1 MDPFQQTTYQL
12 ALFTTGQLTA
22 DELNTSLKATVPE
35 MKAALDAEKEPK
47 EPPQQ
52 QPQY

>member
-22 DELNTSLKATVPE
+22 DELNTSLKATVPQ
-35 MKAALDAEKEPK
+35 MKAVIDEQEKPEEETPA
-47 EPPQQ
+47 PA
-52 QPQY
+52 Y